1 MYQYD
6 APAAPPPTPTS
17 DTVSFN
23 AIYGVDFSGARL
35 AGRHA
40 WLARIERDARDDA
53 PAPYKLTRLARLD
66 ALCGV
71 PEREPVLAHLVSQ
84 IAASHSALWALGFPF
99 GLPLEVQPEAAT
111 GGWPAQVGFL
121 HEWGDD
127 AYGAGVE
134 CLRRAQALGHKGHIR
149 RLTDVETRA
158 PWDTYSYRIIYQ
170 TFYGMRDVLGA
181 LWGTEGTAILPFD
194 YARLARSARVLV
206 EACPSS
212 TLRRLGLPH
221 TGYKRAGAGALAS
234 SHRRARREILA
245 GLASHVSVGRT
256 RRRLVMLDP
265 AGDALDALVAAVGAA
280 LSWPETDHGRV
291 AGHPRYVCEG
301 RQYV

>member
-1 MYQYD
+1 
-6 APAAPPPTPTS
+6 
-17 DTVSFN
+17 
-23 AIYGVDFSGARL
+23 VDFSGARL

-99 GLPLEVQPEAAT
+99 GLPLEVQPEAAKD
-111 GGWPAQVGFL
+111 GWPAQVGFL
-121 HEWGDD
+121 REWGED

-149 RLTDVETRA
+149 RLTDMETQA

-170 TFYGMRDVLGA
+170 TFYGMRDVLGP
-181 LWGTEGTAILPFD
+181 LWATEGTAILPFA
-194 YARLARSARVLV
+194 YTRLAQSARVLV

-212 TLRRLGLPH
+212 TLRCLGLPH

-245 GLASHVSVGRT
+245 GLAPHVSVGRV
-256 RRRLVMLDP
+256 RRRLLMLDP

-280 LSWPETDHGRV
+280 LSWPETDHGQV
-291 AGHPRYVCEG
+291 SGHPRYVCEG